1 MVGPERED
9 HPVTML
15 AERFDRAVGVLL
27 AEHPEDDE
35 GRMFHSR
42 GLRTGGHFYAFCP
55 TTDGV
60 VLKLPAARVAELV
73 ASAEGAPCSPR
84 PGRPMREWV
93 RVDPVDGRTLTA
105 YLREARS
112 FVAG

>member
-1 MVGPERED
+1 MTV
-9 HPVTML
+9 L
-15 AERFDRAVGVLL
+15 AEWFARAVGVLL
-27 AEHPEDDE
+27 AEHPEDE
-35 GRMFHSR
+35 SGRMLSSP
-42 GLRTGGHFYAFCP
+42 GLRTGGHYYAFCP
-55 TTDGV
+55 ADGV

-93 RVDPVDGRTLTA
+93 RVDPVDEQTLTA